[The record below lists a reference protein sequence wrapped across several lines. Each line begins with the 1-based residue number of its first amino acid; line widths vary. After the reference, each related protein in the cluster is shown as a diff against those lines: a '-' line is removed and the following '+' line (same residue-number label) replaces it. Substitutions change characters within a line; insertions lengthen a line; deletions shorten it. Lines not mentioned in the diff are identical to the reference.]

1 MFPRHRAELGAGDGL
16 AEPAA
21 RVGAQLRDVVA
32 PSLLEPSPGQFSED
46 YLGLIERK
54 VKAAPYQRPTTR
66 HSSNPTPR
74 GRSTTKGA
82 FGGTGT
88 GRGRRGMPGRK
99 LMAKTVKAGWE
110 AQKRVMPK
118 AVKK

>member
-1 MFPRHRAELGAGDGL
+1 MNGFFG
-16 AEPAA
+16 
-21 RVGAQLRDVVA
+21 
-32 PSLLEPSPGQFSED
+32 
-46 YLGLIERK
+46 K
-54 VKAAPYQRPTTR
+54 VKSMFQWKADRRAATANGHVIQRMPEKV
-66 HSSNPTPR
+66 STPR

-99 LMAKTVKAGWE
+99 LVAKTVKAGWK
-110 AQKRVMPK
+110 AQKRVIPM